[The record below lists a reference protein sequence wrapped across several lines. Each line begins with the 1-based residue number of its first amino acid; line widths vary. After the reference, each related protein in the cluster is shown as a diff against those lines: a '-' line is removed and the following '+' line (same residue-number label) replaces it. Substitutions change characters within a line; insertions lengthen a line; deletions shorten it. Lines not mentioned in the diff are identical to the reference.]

1 MQRLDE
7 DEGEAVWE
15 EGVGAKEEEAAVLE
29 AAEQVRASQQ
39 LTDEQLGQLVRKTR
53 SRTKAARTHQLV
65 QAQAQHATAAARR
78 ASAMRKASAMRRATA
93 TAIAM
98 ATRG

>member
-1 MQRLDE
+1 
-7 DEGEAVWE
+7 VWE

-53 SRTKAARTHQLV
+53 SHTKAART
-65 QAQAQHATAAARR
+65 QAAPSAGASTSTARN
-78 ASAMRKASAMRRATA
+78 SSSEESKCNEESECNEDSNSNSV
-93 TAIAM
+93 
-98 ATRG
+98 GDGN